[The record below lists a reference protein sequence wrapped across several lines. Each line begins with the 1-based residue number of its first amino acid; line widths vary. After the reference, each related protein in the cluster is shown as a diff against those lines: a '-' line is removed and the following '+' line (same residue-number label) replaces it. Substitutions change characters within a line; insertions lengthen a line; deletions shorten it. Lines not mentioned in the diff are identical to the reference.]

1 MNRKIGLLMIV
12 TATMLVVGC
21 NTPPKRDPD
30 YAAVRP
36 IAPPPAPEGTGS
48 IYQTGYST
56 FWFENIRARRVGDML
71 TVKLVEQTDATKK
84 AATAVDKSNSTSI
97 TNPTIL
103 GSTPQ
108 FDTPKAIP
116 LASNSDNNLGMSLQ
130 STHAFDGEGDSSQS
144 NKLTGDITVT
154 VAEVLPN
161 GNMVVRGEKRIGINQ
176 GNEYVKL
183 SGIVRPSDIDST
195 NTVESTRL
203 ADPTIVYVGDGA
215 VADASVM
222 GWLSKFFISAIMP
235 F

>member
-1 MNRKIGLLMIV
+1 MNTRLVTLLLVLV
-12 TATMLVVGC
+12 TTLVTGC

-30 YAAVRP
+30 YAPVRP
-36 IAPPPAPEGTGS
+36 MAPPPAPEGTGS
-48 IYQTGYST
+48 IYQNGYSN

-84 AATAVDKSNSTSI
+84 AETAVDKSNSTSV
-97 TNPTIL
+97 TNPTVL
-103 GSTPQ
+103 GSTVS
-108 FDTPKAIP
+108 FDTPKALP
-116 LASNSDNNLGMSLQ
+116 LASNKDNNLGMNLQ

-154 VAEVLPN
+154 VIEVLSN
-161 GNMVVRGEKRIGINQ
+161 GYLSVRGEKRIGINQ

-203 ADPTIVYVGDGA
+203 ADPTIIYVGDGP
-215 VADASVM
+215 VADSNVM

>member
-1 MNRKIGLLMIV
+1 MAVV
-12 TATMLVVGC
+12 TALVAGC

-36 IAPPPAPEGTGS
+36 IAAPPAPEGTGS

-71 TVKLVEQTDATKK
+71 TIKLIEQTDATKK
-84 AATAVDKSNSTSI
+84 AATAVDKTNATSI
-97 TNPTIL
+97 ANPTIL

-108 FDTPKAIP
+108 FDTPKVLP
-116 LASNSDNNLGMSLQ
+116 LASTTNNTLETSLA

-154 VAEVLPN
+154 VTEVLSN
-161 GNMVVRGEKRIGINQ
+161 GYLMVRGEKRIGINQ
-176 GNEYVKL
+176 GNEYIKL
-183 SGIVRPSDIDST
+183 SGIVRPSDIDAT
-195 NTVESTRL
+195 NTVESPRL

>member
-1 MNRKIGLLMIV
+1 MNTRLVTLLLVLV
-12 TATMLVVGC
+12 TTLITGC

-30 YAAVRP
+30 YAPVRP
-36 IAPPPAPEGTGS
+36 MAPPPAPEGTGS
-48 IYQTGYST
+48 IYQNGYSN

-84 AATAVDKSNSTSI
+84 AETAVDKSNSTSV
-97 TNPTIL
+97 TNPTVL
-103 GSTPQ
+103 GSTVS
-108 FDTPKAIP
+108 FDTPKVLP
-116 LASNSDNNLGMSLQ
+116 LASNKDNNLGMNLQ

-154 VAEVLPN
+154 VIEVLSN
-161 GNMVVRGEKRIGINQ
+161 GYLSVRGEKRIGINQ
-176 GNEYVKL
+176 GNEYIKL

-203 ADPTIVYVGDGA
+203 ADPTIIYVGDGP
-215 VADASVM
+215 VADSNVM
-222 GWLSKFFISAIMP
+222 GWLAKFFISAIMP